1 MFFEERESETFG
13 FSLFRFGLIFNP
25 FRIMSA
31 IWVRSR
37 VLLPF
42 FFFLHRVV
50 SVWPISKASCEPQA
64 GTHVIKNPDTCH
76 TFT

>member
-42 FFFLHRVV
+42 FFFYTVLFLFGQFRRLR
-50 SVWPISKASCEPQA
+50 ASRRLAPM
-64 GTHVIKNPDTCH
+64 
-76 TFT
+76 